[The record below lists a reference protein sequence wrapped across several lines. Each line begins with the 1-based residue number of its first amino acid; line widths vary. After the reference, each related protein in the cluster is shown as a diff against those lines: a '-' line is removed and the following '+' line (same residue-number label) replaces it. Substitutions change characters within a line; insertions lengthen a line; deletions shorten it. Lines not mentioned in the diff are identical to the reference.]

1 MKRNSTTSLS
11 FNNTSRISIV
21 ALCIADDLFMMQ
33 DSLMPQS
40 TDHTQVIK
48 GSMNFPT
55 SRSMRSVSQTSP
67 LSSGVEGQS
76 LSPVS
81 LPSQQE
87 TNSPIQKGLATEM
100 EPAALTKAS
109 RRNSLSVPPSHK
121 GRMLEI
127 SESKKLSEYSTY
139 CNHVVELV
147 CTQNGSKGLQVR
159 EMISMI
165 IIRITWI
172 RICLRLYEKL

>member
-159 EMISMI
+159 EVISMI
-165 IIRITWI
+165 ITRIT
-172 RICLRLYEKL
+172 

>member
-1 MKRNSTTSLS
+1 
-11 FNNTSRISIV
+11 
-21 ALCIADDLFMMQ
+21 
-33 DSLMPQS
+33 MPQS

-100 EPAALTKAS
+100 EPAALTKTS

-159 EMISMI
+159 ND
-165 IIRITWI
+165 
-172 RICLRLYEKL
+172 